1 MSSLPPTV
9 RVLHVDDE
17 PDLADVAATYVEQE
31 DDRFTVET
39 ATTAS
44 EGLEL
49 LADNTFDCI
58 VSDYEMP
65 GQDGIEFLE
74 TVRETHPD
82 LPFILYTGRG
92 SEEVASEAISAG
104 VTEYLQ
110 KDTGTSQYTVLANR
124 IQNAVEKY
132 HAQQK
137 LTSREERL
145 TLLFEQSPLG
155 LLEYDVSDDELIISQ
170 MNKQAEEI
178 LGYTEAELRGETWEK
193 LVTEDNYDDVEQ
205 VADALVTRE
214 GGYHSIDENIRKDGK
229 TIICEWH
236 NQVVTNDDGEVVT
249 VISQFQ
255 DITERSQRKQELE
268 YYEQLV
274 EDLPVGVFRT
284 TTDGEILSVNERV
297 VEIFAADSPADLR
310 AAGVE
315 DRYAQPKKY
324 TQLLERLKRGE
335 KIKNEHVRLVTVTG
349 EPRHCKITLRV
360 TNEGDTQYITGIVQ
374 DVTDEREVKE
384 ELKQVKTIANALND
398 AVYVVDEHGQF
409 EYVNDEFT
417 ELTGY
422 DRETVLGST
431 PALIKDEDAVAAAEN
446 QLGQLLSSDGPDTA
460 AFEVTI
466 QPRDGEPIICED
478 QMGVLPYE
486 GEYFDGSVGVL
497 RDITDRKQQEEQL
510 RRERDRL
517 DEFAGVVSHD
527 LRNPLNVATSSVQVA
542 AQECDSP
549 HLDRA
554 ERAHS
559 RMETLI
565 EDLLT
570 LARGGDQ
577 VESPDPVVLQ
587 ELAESAWENVATST
601 AQVCVETDNTRTLL
615 ADRSRLSQLLENLY
629 RNAIEHGDD
638 GVTVRVGE
646 LAEGRGLYV
655 EDDGP
660 GIPAEDRETVF
671 ESGYST
677 AEEGTG
683 FGLSIVE
690 QVAEAHG
697 WEIQATTGSDGG
709 ARFEITGVEFVE

>member
-17 PDLADVAATYVEQE
+17 PDLADVAATYVKQE
-31 DDRFTVET
+31 DNRFTVET
-39 ATTAS
+39 ATSAS

-49 LADNTFDCI
+49 LANDTFDCI

-74 TVRETHPD
+74 TVRETHPE
-82 LPFILYTGRG
+82 LPFILYTGKG

-110 KDTGTSQYTVLANR
+110 KDTGTSQYTLLANR

-132 HAQQK
+132 YAQQ
-137 LTSREERL
+137 RL
-145 TLLFEQSPLG
+145 TDREQRLRLFFEQSPLG
-155 LLEYDVSDDELIISQ
+155 VIEWNEQFDVVRTNDA
-170 MNKQAEEI
+170 AEDI
-178 LGYTEAELRGETWEK
+178 LGYTEDELIGQSWETIVPDSDRDAVAEVVSEL
-193 LVTEDNYDDVEQ
+193 LDN
-205 VADALVTRE
+205 A
-214 GGYHSIDENIRKDGK
+214 GGQHSVNTNTRKDGE
-229 TIICEWH
+229 TILCEWH
-236 NQVVTNDDGEVVT
+236 NRVVTDDDGETMT
-249 VISQFQ
+249 VFSQFQ
-255 DITERSQRKQELE
+255 DVTDRVERKQELE
-268 YYEQLV
+268 HYEQLTA
-274 EDLPVGVFRT
+274 DIPVGLFRVST
-284 TTDGEILSVNERV
+284 TGEFTSVNTQM
-297 VEIFAADSPADLR
+297 VEIFDADSPAHLKETGAKSLYETAEDYDRVLR
-310 AAGVE
+310 RLLKEKETVE
-315 DRYAQPKKY
+315 DELV
-324 TQLLERLKRGE
+324 LLE
-335 KIKNEHVRLVTVTG
+335 TVTG
-349 EPRHCKITLRV
+349 QRRVCRITLRLV
-360 TNEGDTQYITGIVQ
+360 QERDNQYITGVVQ
-374 DVTDEREVKE
+374 DVTEKRNTEE

-417 ELTGY
+417 KLTGY
-422 DRETVLGST
+422 SRETILGST
-431 PALIKDEDAVAAAEN
+431 PALIKDEDAVGAAEN
-446 QLGQLLSSDGPDTA
+446 QLGRLLSSKGPDTA

-466 QPRDGEPIICED
+466 HPRDGEPIICED

-527 LRNPLNVATSSVQVA
+527 LRNPLNVATSRVQLA

-554 ERAHS
+554 KQAHS

-577 VESPDPVVLQ
+577 VESPEPVVLQ
-587 ELAESAWENVATST
+587 ELAESAWEHVATSA
-601 AQVCVETDNTRTLL
+601 AQLHIKAEADRTLF
-615 ADRSRLSQLLENLY
+615 ADQGRLSQLLENLY
-629 RNAIEHGDD
+629 RNAIEHGGED
-638 GVTVRVGE
+638 VTVRIGE
-646 LAEGRGLYV
+646 LTDGDGLYI

-660 GIPAEDRETVF
+660 GFLAEDQKTIF
-671 ESGYST
+671 EPGFST
-677 AEEGTG
+677 AEDGTG
-683 FGLSIVE
+683 FGLSIVK

-697 WEIQATTGSDGG
+697 WEITATTSSDGG
-709 ARFEITGVEFVE
+709 ARFEITGVEFGK